1 MSSDDK
7 KNNERRQHP
16 RRVISLKGE
25 LLEPSIGVV
34 TIYTVDLSEGGAL
47 VALPAAQCPPIGT
60 TVTLRLPGVLWGE
73 QMSTVS
79 GRVVRVTDQGMAV
92 EFFDFDIG

>member
-7 KNNERRQHP
+7 NKSERRKHP

-25 LLEPSIGVV
+25 LVEPSIGAV
-34 TIYTVDLSEGGAL
+34 TVYTIDLSEGGAF
-47 VALPAAQCPPIGT
+47 VALPAEKCPPVGN

-92 EFFDFDIG
+92 QFFDFDIG

>member
-7 KNNERRQHP
+7 NKDERRQHQ
-16 RRVISLKGE
+16 RRVISLEGE

-34 TIYTVDLSEGGAL
+34 KIYTIDLSEGGAF
-47 VALPAAQCPPIGT
+47 VALAADKCPPVGT
-60 TVTLRLPGVLWGE
+60 TITLRLPGVLWGE

-92 EFFDFDIG
+92 QFFDFDVG

>member
-1 MSSDDK
+1 MPSDDK
-7 KNNERRQHP
+7 NKNDRRQHP

-34 TIYTVDLSEGGAL
+34 TIYTVDLSQSGAL
-47 VALPAAQCPPIGT
+47 VALPAEKCPPVGT
-60 TVTLRLPGVLWGE
+60 TVTLRLPGLLWGE
-73 QMSTVS
+73 QTSTVS

-92 EFFDFDIG
+92 QFFDFDVG

>member
-1 MSSDDK
+1 MLPRSQRLDH
-7 KNNERRQHP
+7 RRHP

-47 VALPAAQCPPIGT
+47 VALPAEKCPPVGT
-60 TVTLRLPGVLWGE
+60 TITLRLPGAPWGE
-73 QMSTVS
+73 RMSTVS
-79 GRVVRVTDQGMAV
+79 GRVVRVSDQGMAV
-92 EFFDFDIG
+92 QFFDFDVG